1 MKDKLS
7 YYQNQKVIYTKFYNR
22 AKHNYERHYQ
32 FKETAEDFST
42 WCDESN
48 KLSNKM
54 DYYDMILRE
63 IDDIII
69 ALNDIIECEKN
80 IKIYKKRLT
89 NQ

>member
-7 YYQNQKVIYTKFYNR
+7 YYQNQKVTYTKLYNNT
-22 AKHNYERHYQ
+22 KHKYERHY
-32 FKETAEDFST
+32 KLRDTTKDFST

-48 KLSNKM
+48 KLRDKM
-54 DYYDMILRE
+54 DYYDMILQE

-80 IKIYKKRLT
+80 IKTYKKRLDK
-89 NQ
+89 